1 MFHLYGWNYHRKI
14 HSLMNSITNLPFL
27 FILKPF
33 ANERTKA
40 FVLSQKVQPTV
51 VKRKHF
57 YSALSK
63 RFVLKLYDATSRPPI
78 TLTWG
83 WKTAGLERSVF
94 TRPQELRL
102 EQRETSLN
110 PLLWLVVRRNPVQA
124 SFLITMHLGSLLQ
137 SCITE
142 HILLKGGN
150 TWEVRLWNRH
160 FRRSIKPLTI
170 DSRIIAEKH
179 SSSGFLVNI

>member
-40 FVLSQKVQPTV
+40 FELLQKVQPTV

-124 SFLITMHLGSLLQ
+124 SFLITMHPGSLLQ

-142 HILLKGGN
+142 HILLNGGN
-150 TWEVRLWNRH
+150 TVRLWNRH
-160 FRRSIKPLTI
+160 FRLSIKPLTI

>member
-1 MFHLYGWNYHRKI
+1 MVQHFKQEIQALLAKHTGFSFVGRMFHLYGWNYHRKI

-94 TRPQELRL
+94 TRTLIRAERDIVKSP
-102 EQRETSLN
+102 SL
-110 PLLWLVVRRNPVQA
+110 A
-124 SFLITMHLGSLLQ
+124 SG
-137 SCITE
+137 E
-142 HILLKGGN
+142 
-150 TWEVRLWNRH
+150 
-160 FRRSIKPLTI
+160 
-170 DSRIIAEKH
+170 EK
-179 SSSGFLVNI
+179 SSSG